1 MIPTTTSTPSKSR
14 RRHGSASAFW
24 SALTRNEG
32 RDAGRSDEYANG
44 KTARPRR
51 YGALF
56 TMRADA
62 ADIALTIMLL
72 VTLYVTRALI
82 ARERFNATE
91 GDLSAR
97 RPSVARR
104 VGPTDAEEDD
114 LSLARTVRFRNATVG
129 NPRSPKSFYG
139 RAARF
144 AHEPGFPISPPLVLS
159 SQTPKAY
166 LMRNFLSTAECDH
179 LMDLAKRQLEPST
192 VVADGGKSV
201 ASDIRTSAG
210 MFLGKGQD
218 KIVSAIEERIA
229 RLSGIP
235 VENGEGMQILRYDKG
250 QKYDPHYD
258 YFHDKVNPS
267 PKRGGQRVATVLIYL
282 MDTEKG
288 GETTFPNGRLPAD
301 FEADEPDNPF
311 ASSVEHTDCA
321 KRGIP
326 VKSVRGDAIL
336 FFSMTKDGVLDSG
349 SLYVRLD
356 TPTAARNDSLISE
369 RRLSLGHFSVP

>member
-14 RRHGSASAFW
+14 HRNGGASALW
-24 SALTRNEG
+24 SALTRDEV
-32 RDAGRSDEYANG
+32 RDSKRSDEYANG
-44 KTARPRR
+44 KTRPRR
-51 YGALF
+51 HGALF
-56 TMRADA
+56 TTRANATDF
-62 ADIALTIMLL
+62 ALAIMLL
-72 VTLYVTRALI
+72 VTLFVTRALI
-82 ARERFNATE
+82 ARERFNATG

-104 VGPTDAEEDD
+104 VGPADAEEDD
-114 LSLARTVRFRNATVG
+114 LSLARTVRFRNETVG
-129 NPRSPKSFYG
+129 IPNAPKSFYG

-159 SQTPKAY
+159 HQSPKAY
-166 LMRNFLSTAECDH
+166 LMRNFLSPAECDH
-179 LMDLAKRQLEPST
+179 LMELAKREMAPST

-201 ASDIRTSAG
+201 ASEIRTSAG
-210 MFLGKGQD
+210 MFLRKGQD
-218 KIVSAIEERIA
+218 QVVSAIEERIA

-282 MDTEKG
+282 VDTEKG
-288 GETTFPNGRLPAD
+288 GETTFPNGRLPEN

-311 ASSVEHTDCA
+311 ASSVEHTACA

-336 FFSMTKDGVLDSG
+336 FFSMTKDGVLDTG
-349 SLYVRLD
+349 SLYVRFGALD
-356 TPTAARNDSLISE
+356 DAQRETSA
-369 RRLSLGHFSVP
+369 LGAGSSS